1 MGLTRNF
8 PSTLSLRLDRKMEYF
23 RWNEKTRKPESQP
36 HFLMDGNGETPMVLY
51 NDLESANWNQQVQ
64 DGCVLDRGCKD
75 RTLTFNYVGKY
86 YSRSLFLST
95 NMTTKRCHDEWIS
108 CMFSMEEKP
117 VSFVRCSLKDFFGF
131 FGPTNLVFLDLIWPY
146 HMFWSGLVDEIKECK
161 SDLCVDDFF
170 VRWFLISS
178 FNSAFGILDVC
189 HTVDGRTP
197 APPGMYETL

>member
-1 MGLTRNF
+1 
-8 PSTLSLRLDRKMEYF
+8 MECF

-36 HFLMDGNGETPMVLY
+36 HFVMDGNGETPMVLY

-108 CMFSMEEKP
+108 CMFSMEEKT
-117 VSFVRCSLKDFFGF
+117 SQFCSLFTQGLFWIFWTHQLGLPWSYLTLSYVLKRLGWR
-131 FGPTNLVFLDLIWPY
+131 NQRMQIW
-146 HMFWSGLVDEIKECK
+146 FVCWW
-161 SDLCVDDFF
+161 FF